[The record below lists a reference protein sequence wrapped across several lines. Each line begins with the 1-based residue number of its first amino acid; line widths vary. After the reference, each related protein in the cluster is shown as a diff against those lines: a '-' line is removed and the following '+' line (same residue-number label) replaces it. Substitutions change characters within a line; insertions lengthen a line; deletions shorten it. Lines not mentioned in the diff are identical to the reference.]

1 MCPGRVH
8 TPFVDGCLAKNY
20 PEEQRP
26 EMFKKLSEWQPIG
39 RMGTPE
45 EIAGMVGYL
54 SSDKAGFITGSAFE
68 IDGGVTNLR

>member
-1 MCPGRVH
+1 
-8 TPFVDGCLAKNY
+8 
-20 PEEQRP
+20 
-26 EMFKKLSEWQPIG
+26 MFKKLSEWQPIG

>member
-1 MCPGRVH
+1 MCRGRVD
-8 TPFVDGCLAKNY
+8 TPFVDGYLAKNY

-26 EMFKKLSEWQPIG
+26 EIFKTLSEWQPIG